1 MKRLLLICL
10 TAGVAFGVF
19 AQKKEAPTEVVKNKF
34 EGGLTYSHLF
44 NTAELPVATTSMN
57 LPMVKYYL
65 ETVQQ
70 ERNKFYLTGTMAY
83 NMNKTTVDGKVDEGA
98 DNFASDFYLLLDPQ
112 IRFYIPKETFSKL
125 GNPDKK
131 DEIDNDEWQE
141 PTGDA
146 KSSNKF
152 FFSMGLPIEYHNVT
166 PQHEEAK
173 TYTTTIIDMTAN
185 FGYDDKQVDIK
196 KLSPYAKFQK
206 GLFAYALF
214 EYRLTESYDGESPD
228 EMPMKF
234 GIAADYAT
242 NLEKWV
248 PNAMFKPF
256 FSLKYQM
263 KSDAIRIFP
272 WEYTRGYV
280 GTYLDISFGA
290 EYAQD
295 ITKEFN
301 LTALLSATTWQL
313 DDEDKN
319 SINSMKLC
327 ANLNYY
333 PKKMPELNVF
343 GGMGMEVHLKEE
355 DKTPEFTF
363 KLGALYTFDFLK
375 VQEETTD
382 FDF

>member
-1 MKRLLLICL
+1 MKKLLTICL
-10 TAGVAFGVF
+10 AAGMVFSVF
-19 AQKKEAPTEVVKNKF
+19 AQKKEMPTEVVKNKI
-34 EGGLTYSHLF
+34 EGGMFYSSMF
-44 NTAELPVATTSMN
+44 NTADLPVAVTNISV
-57 LPMVKYYL
+57 PYAKYYL

-83 NMNKTTVDGKVDEGA
+83 NMNKTTIDGEVEEGA
-98 DNFASDFYLLLDPQ
+98 DKFASDFYLLLDPQ

-131 DEIDNDEWQE
+131 ESSGDWEEWQE

-152 FFSMGLPIEYHNVT
+152 FFAMGLPLEYHNVT

-196 KLSPYAKFQK
+196 KLSPYASFQK

-214 EYRLTESYDGESPD
+214 EYRLSESFDGESPD
-228 EMPMKF
+228 ETPMKF

-263 KSDAIRIFP
+263 KSDAMRIFP
-272 WEYTRGYV
+272 WEYVNGYV
-280 GTYLDISFGA
+280 GSYLDINFGA

-295 ITKEFN
+295 FSEEFN
-301 LTALLSATTWQL
+301 LTGLISATTWQL
-313 DDEDKN
+313 DDENKN
-319 SINSMKLC
+319 SINSMKVA

-333 PKKMPELNVF
+333 PVSSPSSMFSAECRWKF
-343 GGMGMEVHLKEE
+343 I
-355 DKTPEFTF
+355 
-363 KLGALYTFDFLK
+363 
-375 VQEETTD
+375 
-382 FDF
+382 